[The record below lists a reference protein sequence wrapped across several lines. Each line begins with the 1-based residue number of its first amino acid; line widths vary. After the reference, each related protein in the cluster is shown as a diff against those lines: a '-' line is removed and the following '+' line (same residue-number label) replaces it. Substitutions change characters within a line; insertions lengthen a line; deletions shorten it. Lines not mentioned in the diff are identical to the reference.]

1 MIKPIA
7 TMVAACLLL
16 ALLASQDVFAEQYLQ
31 NGAGVCKS
39 ALPVFDGNIRNRPT
53 AISNEGTA
61 NAFVSCSALD
71 RIDNTS
77 DIVGVWIHNNLASAT
92 DVSCT
97 FVNGTPADGSTEFF
111 PRTQNYPAGSGGY
124 ILWSAAGD
132 NENVPFVKLI
142 NFSCNLPAGVELRLI
157 TLNTAANL

>member
-7 TMVAACLLL
+7 TMLAACLPL
-16 ALLASQDVFAEQYLQ
+16 ALLAPQDVFAEQYLQ

-77 DIVGVWIHNNLASAT
+77 DLVGVWIHNNLASAT
-92 DVSCT
+92 DVACT
-97 FVNGTPADGSTEFF
+97 LVNGSPADGSTEFF
-111 PRTQNYPAGSGGY
+111 PRTQSYSAGSGGY
-124 ILWSAAGD
+124 ILWTAAD
-132 NENVPFVKLI
+132 NEDVPFARLI